1 MAFGKIYVDEVI
13 DSNGDTLDISEL
25 TSNEATNAAKG
36 YLSAADKAKL
46 DGVAAGAEVN
56 AVTSVNGSTGAVTVQ
71 GFSGDYADLTNKPT
85 IPTID
90 PNTVIDSGYVAT
102 DENFTT
108 SDHSKLDGIETAA
121 TADQTKAD
129 IDALNIDADTLDGQ
143 HGSYYTGYTDTAV
156 AGLVDSSPATL
167 DTLNEL
173 AAALGDDP
181 NFATTTANSIG
192 TKLSKSGGQMT
203 GNITFSG
210 SQTVD
215 GRDLSA
221 DGAKLDGVAAGAQV
235 NAVTSVNGAT
245 GAVTVQGFSGAYA
258 DLTGKPTLGTAA
270 ATASSAYATS
280 TQGATADSAL
290 QPGDAN
296 PVMVSAVGDLPSA
309 SSNHGAVI
317 HVHNE
322 GAMYFAHSGSWHKLQ
337 NESSAFS
344 GSYSN
349 LSNKPTIIANTFS
362 TSAPSSPSTGD
373 LWVDTTDTP
382 PVLKSYNGT
391 AWVAVGSAGSS
402 TSAPVINGV
411 TLSEVDS
418 SGDRFTSESFTVAV
432 NMLDDGS
439 PISQKGVKGK
449 VTATFEQFP
458 VSNAITAGT
467 VSTSQ
472 TSEGNTTKD
481 SSTNL
486 THNESTGAVCFNVVD
501 TSTNSVRCFM
511 WYPEGSGSSYDDM
524 LENSG
529 KDLLAY
535 TSVDNDFYGTGE
547 YKQGLAGVQNRLG
560 TWVNIM
566 GRHNNVQAA
575 FEVSGL
581 LSGNPVRSNKN
592 EVSTDAYIY
601 VSNGRSFT
609 RYDLNRQNGISL
621 FLGGVPYSGGGGPYF
636 METLSDRIFIVSQ
649 SSTSGSLWTKE
660 LTDAASANLSN
671 GNYIYQDNNQSGF
684 NRYDIT
690 GCIFH
695 KGKVLISKGINGGG
709 IYAFTPGTSSPTIS
723 GIPAAPSGYQNT
735 YGAIWEDPLGNLI
748 LRTTHFSTD
757 WSTQAAFY
765 YSSNNNGA
773 TWVANHYPY
782 DSNFNYEYWTP
793 DLYLYGRRQKSK
805 RIKGSGLSATV
816 TKQVYTI
823 RSQTLTVTNGADL
836 SSLNVGDIVRP
847 PGETDPLKYSKIDS
861 ISSNGN
867 GTTNVVVNGF
877 NDFAVGDVIEST
889 ASTGSATSTRFL
901 VINAQGAITTHQV
914 SDPGFVTQGP
924 GASHTITFPATFPTG
939 NSPDDELPSGTTIQ
953 VDVQA
958 VNSEASDTY
967 ASNTLT
973 PS

>member
-1 MAFGKIYVDEVI
+1 MGVFTRASANPLQVRRLTDDGDLVEFYQDSGLIGSIGVQGSSLTVGMAGPERLRI
-13 DSNGDTLDISEL
+13 DSSGNVIVGG
-25 TSNEATNAAKG
+25 TSTSSTNAAYISQNGTYVSNRTAGTNDLFNGKLNG
-36 YLSAADKAKL
+36 TVTSTINADGSASF
-46 DGVAAGAEVN
+46 AGGN
-56 AVTSVNGSTGAVTVQ
+56 TTISVNGWIQTNDTFTANRTAGSAGVFSGKLNGTTTSSIKADGSATYAGTVTANA
-71 GFSGDYADLTNKPT
+71 FSGDGSALTNLPA
-85 IPTID
+85 I
-90 PNTVIDSGYVAT
+90 
-102 DENFTT
+102 EN
-108 SDHSKLDGIETAA
+108 S
-121 TADQTKAD
+121 
-129 IDALNIDADTLDGQ
+129 
-143 HGSYYTGYTDTAV
+143 
-156 AGLVDSSPATL
+156 
-167 DTLNEL
+167 
-173 AAALGDDP
+173 
-181 NFATTTANSIG
+181 FAS
-192 TKLSKSGGQMT
+192 
-203 GNITFSG
+203 
-210 SQTVD
+210 
-215 GRDLSA
+215 
-221 DGAKLDGVAAGAQV
+221 
-235 NAVTSVNGAT
+235 
-245 GAVTVQGFSGAYA
+245 
-258 DLTGKPTLGTAA
+258 
-270 ATASSAYATS
+270 
-280 TQGATADSAL
+280 
-290 QPGDAN
+290 
-296 PVMVSAVGDLPSA
+296 
-309 SSNHGAVI
+309 
-317 HVHNE
+317 
-322 GAMYFAHSGSWHKLQ
+322 
-337 NESSAFS
+337 
-344 GSYSN
+344 
-349 LSNKPTIIANTFS
+349 
-362 TSAPSSPSTGD
+362 SAPSSPGTGD
-373 LWVDTTDTP
+373 FWVDTTNTP
-382 PVLKSYNGT
+382 PELKSYNGS
-391 AWVAVGSAGSS
+391 AWVAVGSSAPT

-411 TLSEVDS
+411 TLSEAS
-418 SGDRFTSESFTVAV
+418 TAGARFTSKAFNIAV
-432 NMLDDGS
+432 TMLDNGT

-449 VTATFEQFP
+449 VTATFAQFP

-486 THNESTGAVCFNVVD
+486 THNESTGAICFNVVD

-535 TSVDNDFYGTGE
+535 TSVDNDFYGSGE

-566 GRHNNVQAA
+566 GRHNNIQAA
-575 FEVSGL
+575 FEISGL
-581 LSGNPVRSNKN
+581 LSGNPSRQNKN
-592 EVSTDAYIY
+592 EVSTDAYKYI
-601 VSNGRSFT
+601 STGRNLT
-609 RYDLNRQNGISL
+609 RYDLNGQNGISL

-671 GNYIYQDNNQSGF
+671 GNTIYQDNNQSGF

-695 KGKVLISKGINGGG
+695 KGKVLISKGVNGGG
-709 IYAFTPGTSSPTIS
+709 IYAFTPGTSSPTLS
-723 GIPAAPSGYQNT
+723 SIPAAPSGYQNT

-765 YSSNNNGA
+765 YSSNNSGA
-773 TWVANHYPY
+773 TWVANHYAY

-805 RIKGSGLSATV
+805 RIKGSGSAATV

-877 NDFAVGDVIEST
+877 NDFAVGNVIEAT
-889 ASTGSATSTRFL
+889 ASTGTATSTRFL

-924 GASHTITFPATFPTG
+924 GTSQTITFPATFPTG
-939 NSPDDELPSGTTIQ
+939 NAPDVELPSGTTIQ

-958 VNSEASDTY
+958 VNSAASDTY
-967 ASNTLT
+967 ASNTVT